1 MEITV
6 FLKTKDGADAKAV
19 YNTETKECIV
29 KKNSVVSSS
38 ISNAPTF
45 KSVKSIKKQRDEFVK
60 NNVVIQDAHFKS
72 SSSAGNFVTG
82 RITDGMHAWKDINGA
97 PLKNLVSSEKDN
109 N

>member
-6 FLKTKDGADAKAV
+6 FLKTKDGANAKAV

-29 KKNSVVSSS
+29 KKKSVVTSS
-38 ISNAPTF
+38 ISKAPTF

-60 NNVVIQDAHFKS
+60 DNVVVQDVHFKS

-82 RITDGMHAWKDINGA
+82 RSTDGMHAWKDKNGV
-97 PLKNLVSSEKDN
+97 PLKNLVSSEKEKN
-109 N
+109 

>member
-29 KKNSVVSSS
+29 KKKSVVSSS

-72 SSSAGNFVTG
+72 SSSAGNVVTG
-82 RITDGMHAWKDINGA
+82 RCTDGMHAWKGINGA
-97 PLKNLVSSEKDN
+97 PLKNLV
-109 N
+109 